1 MAIPLNP
8 LFAFLGVMV
17 AAGQEP
23 DPPLSTEVVAL
34 YSRAIAETSGYSVAA
49 SRSAPSEPPPGPNRL
64 PTPESA
70 RLQVLPPNRY
80 KIEVLR
86 MGKVVET
93 LVSDGLQQRVWNSKF
108 FTMNA
113 APRKLR
119 FVSPDIEWAEKAYW
133 PLTLFTSSALVEHL
147 VATTVTLEAVAGKPA
162 HRLHGATH
170 LEAGALLLDLWLDA
184 SSHLPRKLTISE
196 GQGTVTFFF
205 DVTLTAPA
213 AETFAVRPP
222 NGLLRRKQEPEYP
235 RVATGAVAPAFSL
248 KTPGGKSI
256 KVASFKNKV
265 VLLDFWATW
274 CPACK
279 MVSPFLDNLQRSM
292 GSRGLQVLGIATM
305 SPPADLAVY
314 LQSHTP
320 AIEIL
325 HDPAD
330 EEQAVGYAKYQI
342 SGLPSFVLINARGRV
357 EHAWKF
363 YWPGATET
371 RLLAYIEEAL
381 NPYGFDRSRL
391 RNGNSN
397 AGVKNMSVTSASD
410 RMNAVRTPK

>member
-1 MAIPLNP
+1 MAILFGPL
-8 LFAFLGVMV
+8 LAYVGVVV
-17 AAGQEP
+17 AADQPRSESP
-23 DPPLSTEVVAL
+23 RPADVVAQ
-34 YSRAIAETSGYSVAA
+34 YSRAVAEASGYSVLA
-49 SRSAPSEPPPGPNRL
+49 SRSAPSEPPPAPNRL
-64 PTPESA
+64 PTPETAS
-70 RLQVLPPNRY
+70 LQVLPPNRY

-93 LVSDGLQQRVWNSKF
+93 LVSDGVQQRVWNAKF
-108 FTMNA
+108 FTVNV

-147 VATTVTLEAVAGKPA
+147 VATTVTLEALAGKPA

-184 SSHLPRKLTISE
+184 SSHLPRKLIVND
-196 GQGTVTFFF
+196 GQGAITMNFEVTM
-205 DVTLTAPA
+205 TPPAPD
-213 AETFAVRPP
+213 TFVAHPP
-222 NGLLRRKQEPEYP
+222 DGLLRRKQEPEYP
-235 RVATGAVAPAFSL
+235 RVATGKAAPAFSL
-248 KTPGGKSI
+248 KTPGGKATPL
-256 KVASFKNKV
+256 ASLKNKV

-279 MVSPFLDNLQRSM
+279 LVSPFLDHLQRSM

-305 SPPADLAVY
+305 SPPADLTEY

-320 AIEIL
+320 AVAIL

-330 EEQAVGYAKYQI
+330 EEQTVGYAKYQI
-342 SGLPSFVLINARGRV
+342 SGLPSFVLVNTQGRV
-357 EHAWKF
+357 ERAWKY

-371 RLLAYIEEAL
+371 RLLAYIEDAL
-381 NPYGFDRSRL
+381 EGTNVVPSKQPYNRRRPDRR
-391 RNGNSN
+391 
-397 AGVKNMSVTSASD
+397 
-410 RMNAVRTPK
+410 